1 MMAIQIK
8 WLGHAGF
15 ALDIDGHQVLIDP
28 FLSGNPL
35 APIGADTIPADF
47 ILLSHGHGDHV
58 SDAPAIA
65 RRTGAT
71 VVANVE
77 IGTWL
82 QDKHGL
88 EKVYAINTGGGVQLP
103 FGRVELTIAHHS
115 SSLPDGSYGGM
126 PNGILIFASDGK
138 TIYHAGDTTVFAE
151 MQWIGEAGID
161 VAMLPIGDYYT
172 MGPAGALR
180 AVGLIR
186 PKIVIPMHYNTFDVI
201 AQDAEAWAERVA
213 KETDAKPVVLKPGD
227 IYSL

>member
-1 MMAIQIK
+1 MAIQIK

-35 APIGADTIPADF
+35 APIGVDAIAADF

-58 SDAPAIA
+58 NDAPAIA

-88 EKVYAINTGGGVQLP
+88 EEVYAINTGGGVQLP

-126 PNGILIFASDGK
+126 PNGILIFTNDGK
-138 TIYHAGDTTVFAE
+138 TLYHAGDTTVFAE

-201 AQDAEAWAERVA
+201 AQDAAAWAQRVVH
-213 KETDAKPVVLKPGD
+213 ETDAKPVVLKPGD

>member
-58 SDAPAIA
+58 SDTPAIA